1 MTVQD
6 LYKVLDDDSY
16 IVLYDINY
24 SSALE
29 VYQGDADFIPAKY
42 MGFVV
47 QRVDAQIIEGESIAY
62 VVEMC

>member
-16 IVLYDINY
+16 MVLYDTNY
-24 SSALE
+24 SVELE
-29 VYQGDADFIPAKY
+29 VYQGDVDYIPAKY
-42 MGFVV
+42 MGYVV
-47 QRVDAQIIEGESIAY
+47 QRLNAQIIDGQSIAY